1 MKKYLLVIASFLLT
15 LTYLPLQ
22 AATYGPVAKNETLW
36 KIASTNRPSYD
47 VTTQQMM
54 LAIYKEN
61 PKAFARNNI
70 NALKAGS
77 VLYIP
82 TLEEVQR
89 IGAVQA
95 VRSTKQQNR
104 QWEGVADRS
113 KSKAQAKAAAG
124 NIAKLRKQLKVAQA
138 ELRAERRKVKSLQR
152 QLAAAR
158 NQPKEILV
166 HSIPDNEL
174 AMKVKDLEMII
185 QEKDVHIEQLQTMV
199 ETARETIKRQALEN
213 ETMFN
218 KLKAIAPNEV
228 LNPNAD
234 ASQYKLTLEGTEKG
248 AASTG
253 NDLAPQAVS
262 GQGAETLTATPQNAA
277 AISQK
282 DKINA
287 DRFAMILA
295 IISLVLL
302 LVFLWRVYRQMEDKK
317 HQMSVQ
323 RLQEHEAVKAEDDVE
338 DIRREPSLGT

>member
-1 MKKYLLVIASFLLT
+1 MKKYLLIVASFLLT
-15 LTYLPLQ
+15 LTYLPVQ
-22 AATYGPVAKNETLW
+22 AATYGPVAKSETLW
-36 KIASTNRPSYD
+36 GIASTHRPSYD
-47 VTTQQMM
+47 ITTQQMM
-54 LAIYKEN
+54 LAIYKAN

-82 TLEEVQR
+82 NLEEVQS

-95 VRSTKQQNR
+95 VRSTRQQNL
-104 QWEGVADRS
+104 QWEGIADRS
-113 KSKAQAKAAAG
+113 KSKARAKTASN
-124 NIAKLRKQLKVAQA
+124 NIAKLRRQLKVAQA

-218 KLKAIAPNEV
+218 KLKAIAPDEV
-228 LNPNAD
+228 LNTNAD
-234 ASQYKLTLEGTEKG
+234 ASQYKLTLEGTEQGG
-248 AASTG
+248 AVLDQANTST
-253 NDLAPQAVS
+253 P
-262 GQGAETLTATPQNAA
+262 ATPPTSQNVAA
-277 AISQK
+277 TTVVNQK

-317 HQMSVQ
+317 HQMSAQ
-323 RLQEHEAVKAEDDVE
+323 RLQEHEAVKSDDVE
-338 DIRREPSLGT
+338 EVDRREPSLNV